1 MLGKLYGLRVMCTT
15 RSPYSLGRPKN
26 ALRWILPLPCST
38 RPCLAFAMP
47 QPSQT
52 ILSCAIALHHSS
64 ALYDAT
70 ASLSSAPPLLI
81 SPLLCVDW
89 RYLAARGFAFA
100 SLCSALCCTAFAR
113 HICTMPLPGTSALY
127 LCITRQHSALL
138 YRCFTQMRSS
148 SPLLC
153 LALPR
158 ITMPLLSASQRYDTS
173 PLQLAALHSR
183 PTPSQY

>member
-113 HICTMPLPGTSALY
+113 HICTIPLHHKATLSLTLP
-127 LCITRQHSALL
+127 LL
-138 YRCFTQMRSS
+138 YTDALIIAVAVLGFASHYHAFAQRVPALRY
-148 SPLLC
+148 
-153 LALPR
+153 LA
-158 ITMPLLSASQRYDTS
+158 I
-173 PLQLAALHSR
+173 AAR
-183 PTPSQY
+183 GAT